1 MKNTSF
7 LILFFSLFLLFF
19 KDGEKKFPVVNVKS
33 LDGKSFDLSKEF
45 AKNKL
50 TVVSYWATWCS
61 PCKKELDAIKD
72 LYPNWKKEGIGLLAI
87 TIDNAQQ
94 LNKVKPLIQ
103 QKGWSYQVLSD
114 INSESLRVLSFQTI
128 PQTFIVNQEGMI
140 IYSHSGYSPGDEFEL
155 EKKLKSL
162 NK

>member
-1 MKNTSF
+1 MV
-7 LILFFSLFLLFF
+7 LSLQ
-19 KDGEKKFPVVNVKS
+19 
-33 LDGKSFDLSKEF
+33 
-45 AKNKL
+45 
-50 TVVSYWATWCS
+50 
-61 PCKKELDAIKD
+61 KELDAIKD
-72 LYPNWKKEGIGLLAI
+72 LTLIGKEGIGLLAI

>member
-7 LILFFSLFLLFF
+7 LILFFSLFLLSF

-72 LYPNWKKEGIGLLAI
+72 LYTNWKKEGIGLLAI
-87 TIDNAQQ
+87 TINNAQQ
-94 LNKVKPLIQ
+94 QNKVKQLI
-103 QKGWSYQVLSD
+103 
-114 INSESLRVLSFQTI
+114 
-128 PQTFIVNQEGMI
+128 
-140 IYSHSGYSPGDEFEL
+140 
-155 EKKLKSL
+155 KKK
-162 NK
+162 